1 MHFDGEGSHK
11 VSAAVLGPVI
21 SPVNFSVKWLLV
33 QSRTIFCIILIPI
46 IAIIHHVRSVGCLG
60 VVSRRTGTAP
70 NREARKVW
78 LVAWVDASIILNIN
92 PNIEYNFRVSG

>member
-1 MHFDGEGSHK
+1 MTITMII
-11 VSAAVLGPVI
+11 AVVI
-21 SPVNFSVKWLLV
+21 TYYLV
-33 QSRTIFCIILIPI
+33 VTMNITIIAITIIIILIPI

-92 PNIEYNFRVSG
+92 PNIRYNFRASG